1 MAPSGEATKHARIMR
16 DMADLAAELRPDA
29 EVVHD
34 MKRLASSIIGVA
46 EAPTA
51 AVALCLRVL
60 GSTLATSSSTT
71 RLRAREGLDAA
82 GDGFGD
88 RARLRHRVE
97 AARGAGAGVAFE
109 EAAAAV
115 AGASALSAGGGARV
129 VELLGSLARFGPRES
144 GGASRLATVAG
155 GFSRA
160 AGVLDDA
167 SKPHA
172 KIDGVAPERPPSPP
186 RLPGRRGPPPRGTG
200 LGVAGDET
208 LLLRDALYALQ
219 GIEGRYV
226 RKEPRRETYAASR
239 DLARKLSTLDG
250 VRELCEVGWL
260 YERCRAFAERT
271 DARGQC
277 VAALRAA
284 FADELADYYRLLAVL
299 EAQLKGRGP
308 APEDAGDGSSL
319 RRLLV
324 WLVEPLERLKTL
336 ANVADACSAEAAR
349 GGALV
354 SCLLQLGRHGDGDVA
369 ALVGTLSAKAAAPIL
384 AATRRWIGSG
394 QLLPD
399 AACEFFVAEAPRDDG
414 ADEVLAG
421 SDFWRERYVL
431 RRAVIPSFV
440 TAETA
445 EKILVVGKSINFLRR
460 CCGDDG
466 PMLAGAGVDGKV
478 WAEAFRAA
486 PAADAEDR
494 GALAD
499 VVAAAYD
506 RVNRRL
512 LSSLTETFG
521 LLDHLLALRC
531 CVLLTQGD
539 FAGRLVGEVARLG
552 RNGPSAFGGSRDA
565 VAAFE
570 AALRSSNAERL
581 APAALERLRVD
592 VVDADGDTGVGF
604 GLSYDA
610 TPPLDAV
617 LDPAA
622 LAAYGTAHRALA
634 RRKRVELL
642 LSGCWWSLVT
652 ASKRGRKSLS
662 GRARKALHDA
672 GLKRHEMAALCATVA
687 AHCADEFGAA
697 WAGLV
702 AAVRSAK
709 NLDDV
714 RGAHERYLDAVFAD
728 VLLLPRAGGDSALG
742 GGAVAAHLDA
752 TLDAAARFC
761 ALVDA
766 YVADALAGSA
776 TAEGLAGRLRD
787 AIASYDAAAGRFTR
801 LLAVAANDEPTATKL
816 AFRLQVDVQEV
827 RKLRD
832 LDLAPA

>member
-1 MAPSGEATKHARIMR
+1 M
-16 DMADLAAELRPDA
+16 
-29 EVVHD
+29 
-34 MKRLASSIIGVA
+34 
-46 EAPTA
+46 
-51 AVALCLRVL
+51 
-60 GSTLATSSSTT
+60 
-71 RLRAREGLDAA
+71 
-82 GDGFGD
+82 
-88 RARLRHRVE
+88 
-97 AARGAGAGVAFE
+97 
-109 EAAAAV
+109 
-115 AGASALSAGGGARV
+115 
-129 VELLGSLARFGPRES
+129 
-144 GGASRLATVAG
+144 
-155 GFSRA
+155 
-160 AGVLDDA
+160 
-167 SKPHA
+167 
-172 KIDGVAPERPPSPP
+172 
-186 RLPGRRGPPPRGTG
+186 
-200 LGVAGDET
+200 
-208 LLLRDALYALQ
+208 
-219 GIEGRYV
+219 

-271 DARGQC
+271 DSRGQC

-431 RRAVIPSFV
+431 RRTVIPSFV

-512 LSSLTETFG
+512 LSSLTDTFG

-552 RNGPSAFGGSRDA
+552 RNGPP
-565 VAAFE
+565 
-570 AALRSSNAERL
+570 N
-581 APAALERLRVD
+581 
-592 VVDADGDTGVGF
+592 ADGDTGVGF

-642 LSGCWWSLVT
+642 LSGCWRSLVT

-687 AHCADEFGAA
+687 APNSSAQCAA

-801 LLAVAANDEPTATKL
+801 LLALAANDEPTATKL